1 MKFICQDDN
10 FVYIN
15 VDDLQNYENITL
27 ADSFFLEIFSN
38 SNLEKF
44 TDSNGDNT
52 LFKNLK
58 ISNIDWLEIISF
70 IKNGKPMYYYINT
83 NNDQDKKESMIFNVE
98 KLNIAFNKL
107 GGLKKFDEFYKKFTE
122 NISQD
127 NLNIYNPQEPSK
139 DFKELY
145 NWGVVNI
152 NSFSNYNLGIAK
164 YTSSDGWSSTKIFL
178 KKNDVFCWF
187 RKQKSLDLGIQLT
200 NS

>member
-10 FVYIN
+10 FVYVN
-15 VDDLQNYENITL
+15 VNDLHNYENITH
-27 ADSFFLEIFSN
+27 ADGFFLEIFSN
-38 SNLEKF
+38 QNLNKF
-44 TDSNGDNT
+44 TDNNGDNT

-58 ISNIDWLEIISF
+58 ISNLDWLEIISF
-70 IKNGKPMYYYINT
+70 IKNGNPMYYYL
-83 NNDQDKKESMIFNVE
+83 NNDQDKKESIILNVE

-107 GGLKKFDEFYKKFTE
+107 GGLKKFDEFYKNFTE
-122 NISQD
+122 TINEN

-139 DFKELY
+139 DYKELY
-145 NWGVVNI
+145 DWGIVNI

-187 RKQKSLDLGIQLT
+187 RKQKTLDIQFID
-200 NS
+200 N